1 MLRTLLL
8 VLAAFALAGPAAA
21 EVVDS
26 QPDGF
31 TVKETAAIAASPAK
45 VWATLIKPAA

>member
-1 MLRTLLL
+1 MSRTLLL
-8 VLAAFALAGPAAA
+8 VLAACALSCAAAA

-26 QPDGF
+26 RADGF
-31 TVKETAAIAASPAK
+31 TVKETAAIAGPPAK